1 MKTMAEGRRISRS
14 MEPKVS
20 VIIPVYNAEK
30 YLRQCL
36 DSVINQSLREI
47 EIICVDDGSTDGSRE
62 ILSEYAARDA
72 RIRVIAQKNSGPGRA
87 RNCGLTAGTGE
98 YIIFLDA
105 DDWFEQ
111 DMLSGLLE
119 TAERNMADI
128 TICKAERFDDRTGQ
142 ALDSAWMLKEEYL
155 PGEAFAPEEIADHVF
170 QFTYGQVWDKL
181 YSAGFLK
188 SSGITFPALRCA
200 EDTAFVYVTLL
211 SAGRIAV
218 LPEVKVHYRVN
229 RKSSVSNLFVSQPE
243 APFEAFRM
251 IYDYLRQTGL
261 YACYEKSFLNWA
273 MEYLVWQVCNAP
285 NDEIR
290 KLYYGLFHDTWMP
303 RLKNSRKADKNVGLV
318 RKIKIRAVE
327 FLPFSILN
335 TILHIYKGIK

>member
-1 MKTMAEGRRISRS
+1 

-20 VIIPVYNAEK
+20 VIIPVYNTEK

-47 EIICVDDGSTDGSRE
+47 EIICVDDGSTDGSTG
-62 ILSEYAARDA
+62 ILLEYAARDE
-72 RIRVIAQKNSGPGRA
+72 RIRVIVQENSGPGMA
-87 RNCGLTAGTGE
+87 RNCGLAATMGE

-111 DMLSGLLE
+111 DMLYDLFE
-119 TAERNMADI
+119 TAERNNADI
-128 TICKAERFDDRTGQ
+128 TLCKAERFDAQTGQ
-142 ALDSAWMLKEEYL
+142 TLDSSWMLKEKYL
-155 PGEAFAPEEIADHVF
+155 PGESFSPVDISEYLF

-181 YSAGFLK
+181 YSANFLK
-188 SSGITFPALRCA
+188 ITGISFQALRCS
-200 EDTAFVYVTLL
+200 EDTAFAYMTLL

-229 RKSSVSNLFVSQPE
+229 RKTSVSNSFANQPE
-243 APFEAFRM
+243 APFEAFRL
-251 IYDYLRQTGL
+251 IYDFLLQTGL

-273 MEYLVWQVCNAP
+273 MEYLVWQVCNAA

-290 KLYYGLFHDTWMP
+290 KLYYELFHDTWMP
-303 RLKNSRKADKNVGLV
+303 RLKNSRKADIDVGPIS
-318 RKIKIRAVE
+318 KIKIWAVE
-327 FLPFSILN
+327 SLPFGILN
-335 TILHIYKGIK
+335 MILHVYKGIK